1 MEEASELQEPPGL
14 RRLAACRRISQERF
28 PSRWV
33 FGCPEPPPV
42 PGRDMSPIRLL
53 EAMRPERVGRRSA
66 TGSGRPPD
74 PRPLRSKRQSLR
86 ACVVCG

>member
-74 PRPLRSKRQSLR
+74 PRPLRSKRQPLVR
-86 ACVVCG
+86 